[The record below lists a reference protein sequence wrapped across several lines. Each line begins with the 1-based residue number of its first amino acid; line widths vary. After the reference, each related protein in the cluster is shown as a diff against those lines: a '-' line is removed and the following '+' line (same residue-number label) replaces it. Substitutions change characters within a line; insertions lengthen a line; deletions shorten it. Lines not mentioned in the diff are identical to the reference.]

1 MAFMNK
7 ISIVLRLLVIIVLS
21 CFLELGQIAHAQDF
35 PNALA
40 LIQYLK
46 GVNASKVPKYF
57 SADVNIDYFTNN
69 KGPEKGK
76 QTFICG
82 ESQFIEYDLTSGIN
96 AKVHIEDSLV
106 LILKSERVFETK
118 RIDIENFLLF
128 GIHKQDPEKSIGIL
142 KQLGIDT
149 DIIDEAI
156 RLGRTM
162 WVIGAY
168 RRDANTPQIWIDKER
183 LVIKKIH
190 YINLPQQKLEQMEW
204 SDYIKNG
211 DFYIPLQCELRS
223 DPELLFKLKR
233 EKPEFPNQLPEEIER
248 LLNF

>member
-1 MAFMNK
+1 MA
-7 ISIVLRLLVIIVLS
+7 LRFILFVIIA
-21 CFLELGQIAHAQDF
+21 CIFQTGQKIHAQDF

-46 GVNASKVPKYF
+46 GVNESRVPIYF
-57 SADVNIDYFTNN
+57 RAEMSIDYFTNN

-82 ESQFIEYDLTSGIN
+82 ESQILEYDLPSGIN
-96 AKVHIEDSLV
+96 AKVHIQDSQV

-149 DIIDEAI
+149 EIIDEAI
-156 RLGRTM
+156 RLGRSM

-204 SDYIKNG
+204 SDYKKNG
-211 DFYIPLQCELRS
+211 DFYVPLQCELRS
-223 DPELLFKLKR
+223 DPELLFRLKR
-233 EKPEFPNQLPEEIER
+233 ENPEFPKQLPDEIHK